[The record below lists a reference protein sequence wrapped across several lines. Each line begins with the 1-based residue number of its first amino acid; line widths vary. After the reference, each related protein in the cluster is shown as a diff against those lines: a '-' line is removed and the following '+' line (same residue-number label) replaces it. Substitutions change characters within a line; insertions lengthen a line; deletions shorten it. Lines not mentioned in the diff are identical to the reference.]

1 MQCNHAAKMLDYE
14 SICGC
19 KIMYAVWR
27 RAVYVSNVKPCRQIQ
42 DSQMLIYYWQN
53 TNSLIRIAY
62 YEIDVLSSNNNTKS
76 LSIPLYSL
84 WNIEYLVW
92 LNLWDKCFLVEDL
105 VLSIWNEGKGM
116 IIIVVIN
123 LRCCFWNVYSVEW
136 ILLCLIF
143 PLF

>member
-27 RAVYVSNVKPCRQIQ
+27 WAVYVSNVKPCRQIQ
-42 DSQMLIYYWQN
+42 DSQMLIYYWQSIN
-53 TNSLIRIAY
+53 YVIRTAY
-62 YEIDVLSSNNNTKS
+62 YEIF
-76 LSIPLYSL
+76 SIPLFSL
-84 WNIEYLVW
+84 WYTKFAVW
-92 LNLWDKCFLVEDL
+92 LNLWDKCFLVEDI
-105 VLSIWNEGKGM
+105 VMSIWNEEKWM